1 LGLIAWV
8 WIDGVLLA
16 FFNHFCFSLGLFYL
30 SELVRYLHI
39 ERHLAAKCGTI
50 SLALI

>member
-1 LGLIAWV
+1 MAWV
-8 WIDGVLLA
+8 WMDGIFFA
-16 FFNHFCFSLGLFYL
+16 FFFSFSLFVWVVYL

-39 ERHLAAKCGTI
+39 ERHLAAKFGTI